1 MELRKG
7 NDSRSDFL
15 IKFWM
20 SLPWSEGDRAM
31 YAKLVFRNAKRSVKD
46 YLVYIVTMTI
56 CVTLFY
62 AFLSISSSYYSP
74 DIGSEYDFT
83 LLSDGMKIAICMI
96 TLLLLFLIR
105 FVNHYMLRR
114 KQKEFAVQ
122 SIMGMEQK
130 PLAGFSLQK
139 HWLWVCFPFW
149 LVFLR
154 CILLSI
160 HYRNAP
166 YCLWKA
172 LWNLMDIIPG
182 YRFVDSGIFCG
193 KFFCG
198 RNFQYPYHSENK
210 NYWYA
215 FRRERERTRA
225 KKEPLHFCC
234 SSPLWS
240 IYRMGIDDRN
250 TKGLVLLWHPL
261 CVSGAAYVLGKYSFS
276 AAYFAVVDILH
287 N

>member
-1 MELRKG
+1 
-7 NDSRSDFL
+7 
-15 IKFWM
+15 
-20 SLPWSEGDRAM
+20 M

-130 PLAGFSLQK
+130 TIGRIFFAETLIMGIAI
-139 HWLWVCFPFW
+139 
-149 LVFLR
+149 LR
-154 CILLSI
+154 K
-160 HYRNAP
+160 YAP
-166 YCLWKA
+166 YCF
-172 LWNLMDIIPG
+172 MGSCFIFSSIS
-182 YRFVDSGIFCG
+182 RF
-193 KFFCG
+193 
-198 RNFQYPYHSENK
+198 
-210 NYWYA
+210 
-215 FRRERERTRA
+215 
-225 KKEPLHFCC
+225 
-234 SSPLWS
+234 SSS
-240 IYRMGIDDRN
+240 V
-250 TKGLVLLWHPL
+250 T
-261 CVSGAAYVLGKYSFS
+261 
-276 AAYFAVVDILH
+276 
-287 N
+287 

>member
-1 MELRKG
+1 
-7 NDSRSDFL
+7 
-15 IKFWM
+15 
-20 SLPWSEGDRAM
+20 M

-130 PLAGFSLQK
+130 NYWQDFLCRNTDYGYVF
-139 HWLWVCFPFW
+139 HFDWY
-149 LVFLR
+149 FLR

-166 YCLWKA
+166 YCLWRA
-172 LWNLMDIIPG
+172 L
-182 YRFVDSGIFCG
+182 
-193 KFFCG
+193 
-198 RNFQYPYHSENK
+198 
-210 NYWYA
+210 
-215 FRRERERTRA
+215 
-225 KKEPLHFCC
+225 
-234 SSPLWS
+234 
-240 IYRMGIDDRN
+240 
-250 TKGLVLLWHPL
+250 
-261 CVSGAAYVLGKYSFS
+261 
-276 AAYFAVVDILH
+276 
-287 N
+287 

>member
-1 MELRKG
+1 
-7 NDSRSDFL
+7 
-15 IKFWM
+15 
-20 SLPWSEGDRAM
+20 M

-130 PLAGFSLQK
+130 TIGRNFLCRNTDYGYVF
-139 HWLWVCFPFW
+139 HFDWY
-149 LVFLR
+149 FLR

-166 YCLWKA
+166 YCLWRA
-172 LWNLMDIIPG
+172 L
-182 YRFVDSGIFCG
+182 
-193 KFFCG
+193 
-198 RNFQYPYHSENK
+198 
-210 NYWYA
+210 
-215 FRRERERTRA
+215 
-225 KKEPLHFCC
+225 
-234 SSPLWS
+234 
-240 IYRMGIDDRN
+240 
-250 TKGLVLLWHPL
+250 
-261 CVSGAAYVLGKYSFS
+261 
-276 AAYFAVVDILH
+276 
-287 N
+287 

>member
-1 MELRKG
+1 
-7 NDSRSDFL
+7 
-15 IKFWM
+15 
-20 SLPWSEGDRAM
+20 M

-130 PLAGFSLQK
+130 NIG
-139 HWLWVCFPFW
+139 
-149 LVFLR
+149 R
-154 CILLSI
+154 
-160 HYRNAP
+160 
-166 YCLWKA
+166 
-172 LWNLMDIIPG
+172 
-182 YRFVDSGIFCG
+182 IF
-193 KFFCG
+193 FA
-198 RNFQYPYHSENK
+198 E
-210 NYWYA
+210 
-215 FRRERERTRA
+215 T
-225 KKEPLHFCC
+225 L
-234 SSPLWS
+234 
-240 IYRMGIDDRN
+240 IMGIN
-250 TKGLVLLWHPL
+250 NHKSKMSL
-261 CVSGAAYVLGKYSFS
+261 CMMEGASWYGSNMSRAYR
-276 AAYFAVVDILH
+276 IL
-287 N
+287 

>member
-1 MELRKG
+1 
-7 NDSRSDFL
+7 
-15 IKFWM
+15 
-20 SLPWSEGDRAM
+20 M

-114 KQKEFAVQ
+114 KAKR
-122 SIMGMEQK
+122 
-130 PLAGFSLQK
+130 
-139 HWLWVCFPFW
+139 VCCPVHYGNGTKNYWQDFLCRNTDYGYVFHFDW
-149 LVFLR
+149 YFLR

-166 YCLWKA
+166 YCLWRA
-172 LWNLMDIIPG
+172 L
-182 YRFVDSGIFCG
+182 
-193 KFFCG
+193 
-198 RNFQYPYHSENK
+198 
-210 NYWYA
+210 
-215 FRRERERTRA
+215 
-225 KKEPLHFCC
+225 
-234 SSPLWS
+234 
-240 IYRMGIDDRN
+240 
-250 TKGLVLLWHPL
+250 
-261 CVSGAAYVLGKYSFS
+261 
-276 AAYFAVVDILH
+276 
-287 N
+287 